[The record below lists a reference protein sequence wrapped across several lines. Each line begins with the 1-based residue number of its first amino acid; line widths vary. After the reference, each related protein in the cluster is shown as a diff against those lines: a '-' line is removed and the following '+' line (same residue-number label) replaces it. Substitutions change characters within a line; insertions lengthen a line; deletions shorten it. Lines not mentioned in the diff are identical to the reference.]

1 MKEHLTDGDLQELVG
16 GEAVSTRW
24 VKRLLHLRHCD
35 SCQQRAEELLP
46 GRGLKIVNR
55 LFPSLSAASR
65 DPDGPDG
72 QVWVDLNCVPDA
84 VLRKVLELNTKLARE
99 EERAVQ
105 LWHRFRD
112 HKPERWSLLAR
123 NHPGFATLGMVEL
136 LLRESRRF
144 WRRDG
149 RRAELLTRLALEIHG
164 RLQATEYDDRCLT
177 ETGALVRGYLANAL
191 RIQDRFAEADVWLK
205 EAEGQLSQ
213 DSALLETAWLRRFRA
228 ALAKDQRLLPAA
240 LEAAREARRLFCRVR
255 ASKDEGWM
263 LLQESFILGD
273 MGSLEEST
281 ELVERFLRV
290 FEEETVGRELYFV
303 AIQHLTVNLARDCK
317 GVPARRWLQEVQ
329 RRAPEFPEALTQARV
344 VWTRGLVL
352 HALGDWDRA
361 VEEFLQSRDVF
372 VEYGHA
378 YDAAL
383 VCFDLAA
390 SHLEIGQPGAAAQL
404 AAEMLPIFESLE
416 IEREALA
423 ALLLFV
429 KSLRQEQAT
438 VAAVREAAHRLR
450 TAPPAQVASST
461 A

>member
-1 MKEHLTDGDLQELVG
+1 MKEHLTDAELQELVG
-16 GEAVSTRW
+16 GEAISTRW

-35 SCQQRAEELLP
+35 SCQQRAEELCP

-65 DPDGPDG
+65 ELDGPDG
-72 QVWVDLNCVPDA
+72 QVWVDLSCVPDA
-84 VLRKVLELNTKLARE
+84 VLRQVLELNTKLARE
-99 EERAVQ
+99 EEKAVQ

-123 NHPGFATLGMVEL
+123 NHRGFATLGMVEL

-149 RRAELLTRLALEIHG
+149 RRSELLSRLALEIHG
-164 RLQATEYDDRCLT
+164 RLRATEYDDRCL
-177 ETGALVRGYLANAL
+177 EEAGALIRGYLANAL
-191 RIQDRFAEADVWLK
+191 RIQDRFAEADAWLK
-205 EAEGQLSQ
+205 QAECQVSE

-228 ALAKDQRLLPAA
+228 ALAKDLRLFSGA
-240 LEAAREARRLFCRVR
+240 LEAAREARRLFRHMR

-281 ELVERFLRV
+281 ELVEQFLRA
-290 FEEETVGRELYFV
+290 FEEGSVGRELYFV
-303 AIQHLTVNLARDCK
+303 AIQHLTVNLARDCR
-317 GVPARRWLQEVQ
+317 GVSARRWLREVE

-344 VWTRGLVL
+344 VWTRGLV
-352 HALGDWDRA
+352 HGAVGHWERA
-361 VEEFLQSRDVF
+361 VEEFLKSRDIF
-372 VEYGHA
+372 VEYGRA

-383 VCFDLAA
+383 VCFDVAA
-390 SHLEIGQPGAAAQL
+390 SHLEMGQPSEAAQL
-404 AAEMLPIFESLE
+404 AAEMIPIFESLE
-416 IEREALA
+416 IEREAVA

-429 KSLRQEQAT
+429 KSLRQERAT
-438 VAAVREAAHRLR
+438 VEAVREAAHRLR
-450 TAPPAQVASST
+450 TAPPAQAASS
-461 A
+461 